1 LNSSHLVI
9 AIDGHSSCGKSTLA
23 RQLAQTLGYIFV
35 DTGAMYRAVTLAFLR
50 QKVDIENPNEVS
62 EALNHI
68 TISFVNRNGLNT
80 TILNGEDVEAEI
92 RSIQVSGFVSQ
103 VAAIPAVRKKMV
115 ALQQAMD
122 HGQGV
127 VMDGRDIGT
136 VVFPG
141 ADLKLFVTADVEV
154 RAERRYKE
162 LVGKGEVV
170 SLHEI
175 KENLSF
181 RDKIDSE
188 REDSPLV
195 RASDAILID
204 NSLLSIQ
211 EQFDMAWKLAQEAI
225 TKKRML
231 NN

>member
-1 LNSSHLVI
+1 MNSSHLVI

-50 QKVDIENPNEVS
+50 QKVDIENPNEVT
-62 EALNHI
+62 EALNNI
-68 TISFVNRNGLNT
+68 TISFVNRNGLNI

-103 VAAIPAVRKKMV
+103 VAAIPALRKKMV

-162 LVGKGEVV
+162 LVGKGEIV
-170 SLHEI
+170 SLQEI

-204 NSLLSIQ
+204 NSNLSIQ
-211 EQFDMAWKLAQEAI
+211 EQFDMAWNLALEAI
-225 TKKRML
+225 IKKRML
-231 NN
+231 KN